1 MKKKAFWKQISLQK
15 ISFLFIAP
23 TLILF
28 LVFKLVPVFAS
39 FFLSFT
45 KYNVLQPPVWIG
57 LENYKNI
64 IFNDERFWKSVW
76 NTLYYVCV
84 VVPFGIVISL
94 FVAICLDQKIRF
106 KNFFKAMFFMP
117 YVTSVVAYSVVW
129 RWLFAGEK
137 YGLINNYLMK
147 FGIQPI
153 DWFMNPKLIMPA
165 IMIMSIWAG
174 FGFNMLLFLAGLQ
187 AIPNT
192 FYEAAEIDGAGEW
205 KKFWHITLP
214 LLRPTMVFVV
224 IMSTIAS
231 FQVFEQVY
239 IMTAGTGGVGGVFDS
254 ALTIV
259 AYMYDKGFMKFEMGY
274 ASAIAYIL
282 FAFIFI
288 LTIFNWK
295 AIKPKTEY

>member
-1 MKKKAFWKQISLQK
+1 M
-15 ISFLFIAP
+15 SFLFISVP
-23 TLILF
+23 LVLF
-28 LVFKLVPVFAS
+28 LLFKLVPVFAS

-45 KYNVLQPPVWIG
+45 RYNVIQPAKWIG

-64 IFNDERFWKSVW
+64 LFNDPRFWKAVR
-76 NTLYYVCV
+76 NTIFYVCG
-84 VVPFGIVISL
+84 VVPVGIAISL
-94 FVAICLDQKIRF
+94 FVAICLDQNVKC

-117 YVTSVVAYSVVW
+117 YITSVVAYSVVW

-137 YGLINNYLMK
+137 YGLINHFLLK

-153 DWFMNPKLIMPA
+153 DWLMNPKLMLPA
-165 IMIMSIWAG
+165 IMVMSVWAG

-205 KKFWHITLP
+205 KKFWYVTFP

-224 IMSTIAS
+224 IMSTIVS

-239 IMTAGTGGVGGVFDS
+239 VMTAGTGGIGGVLDG

-259 AYMYDKGFMKFEMGY
+259 AYMYDKGFMKFQMGY
-274 ASAIAYIL
+274 ASSIAYVL

-288 LTIFNWK
+288 ITILNWK
-295 AIKPKTEY
+295 VIKSRTEY